1 MCLVVLGLHA
11 HPLYPLVVAA
21 NRDEFLDRP
30 SEPARFW
37 PEAPGFLAGRDLRAG
52 GTWLGVTRSGRFA
65 ALTNIRD
72 PLRHDPGAPSRG
84 DLVVRFLLGRDGP
97 VEHLAGVAAE
107 PVRRN
112 PYNLLAGAGGRLAW
126 HSNAVSRPREVGAG
140 VHAVSNALLDTP
152 WPKTTRSAA
161 RLAEIL
167 ERGTRIDP
175 EELFALLGDREPV
188 PDGDLPATGVGLPA
202 ERLLSPPFV
211 VSPGY
216 GTRGSTLLLVSRGGG
231 ASLLER
237 RFDGAFRETGTSRFD
252 LDLPGWDRPGGG
264 PVGQS

>member
-37 PEAPGFLAGRDLRAG
+37 PEDPGLLAGRDLRAG

-72 PLRHDPGAPSRG
+72 PRRQDPAAPSRG
-84 DLVVRFLLGRDGP
+84 ALVVRFLKGRDAP
-97 VEHLAGVAAE
+97 VEHLGRVAAE

-112 PYNLLAGAGGRLAW
+112 PYNLLAGAEGRLAW
-126 HSNAVSRPREVGAG
+126 YSNAGAGPQEVRAG

-167 ERGTRIDP
+167 GRGTRIDP
-175 EELFALLGDREPV
+175 EELFALLGDRDPA
-188 PDGDLPATGVGLPA
+188 PDGDLPDTGVGLPA

-211 VSPGY
+211 ASPGY
-216 GTRGSTLLLVSRGGG
+216 GTRGSTLLLVSRAGA

-237 RFDGAFRETGTSRFD
+237 RFDGAFQEVGTSRFD
-252 LDLPGWDRPGGG
+252 LGFQGWSLPGRG
-264 PVGQS
+264 PDARS